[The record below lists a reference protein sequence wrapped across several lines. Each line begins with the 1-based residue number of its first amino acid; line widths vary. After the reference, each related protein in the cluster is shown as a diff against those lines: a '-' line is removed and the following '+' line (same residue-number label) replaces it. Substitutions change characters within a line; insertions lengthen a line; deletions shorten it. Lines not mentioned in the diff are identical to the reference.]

1 MSSDRPSDARLRQP
15 DGGAAVEEAAA
26 LVRARG
32 APLIEAV
39 EQHLPGAE
47 DHAEGTGAYTFVA
60 AVELGFDRGACQLAA
75 EAAKLH
81 EVGLV
86 YVPAEVIAKRPRERD
101 AAEAETFAGHF
112 EAGYRLAHGAG
123 IPEQVCGW
131 LLRQRER
138 FDGGGPEGLAGDR
151 IPIEARMIRAACLCQ
166 SALAGAGQGDQALGL
181 DRARALLD
189 AAAGSELDPAVA
201 AALEAVLRRAGSG

>member
-1 MSSDRPSDARLRQP
+1 MSSDRPSDGRSRRP
-15 DGGAAVEEAAA
+15 DGGAAAEEAAA

-39 EQHLPGAE
+39 EQHLPGAQE
-47 DHAEGTGAYTFVA
+47 HAEGTGAYTFVA

-86 YVPAEVIAKRPRERD
+86 YVPAAVAAKTPEERD
-101 AAEAETFAGHF
+101 AGEAEAFAGHF

-123 IPEQVCGW
+123 IPEHVCGW
-131 LLRQRER
+131 LLRQREP

-166 SALAGAGQGDQALGL
+166 TALATRGPGDEPPGL
-181 DRARALLD
+181 DRARAVLD
-189 AAAGSELDPAVA
+189 AAAGSELDPSVVA
-201 AALEAVLRRAGSG
+201 ALTAVLRRAGSG